1 MLKKD
6 IILKKDEIEKKL
18 FEIFPDLKD
27 EKKFHNFFS
36 SYDFHDNEIFMVH
49 FWKDIIEYITVH
61 LKEDFAINYGQLISY
76 TRFKN
81 FTPLGL
87 PNIIKKL
94 INDGEFL
101 LASDLDTDEFYKKNY
116 PEIYPKDSWG
126 QFFKKNIVNTFW
138 GGLSDKKEIK
148 NNDFLIEK
156 KTFLVKK

>member
-1 MLKKD
+1 MD
-6 IILKKDEIEKKL
+6 RI
-18 FEIFPDLKD
+18 
-27 EKKFHNFFS
+27 KFMGSKCNF
-36 SYDFHDNEIFMVH
+36 Y
-49 FWKDIIEYITVH
+49 
-61 LKEDFAINYGQLISY
+61 Y